1 MSKTT
6 PGLRVYPVDGK
17 LWLSEGTYGK
27 DTDGRWLARPPG
39 CHMGSLENHEVTEH
53 EDGTISVSPSILLS
67 EGDGKGG
74 MVEAWH
80 GYLRRGVWEQ
90 C

>member
-1 MSKTT
+1 MKTV
-6 PGLRVYPVDGK
+6 GRRVYPVEGK

-27 DTDGRWLARPPG
+27 HPNGVWYARPPG
-39 CHMGSLENHEVTEH
+39 CHMGSLEGHEVTEH
-53 EDGTISVSPSILLS
+53 EDGTITVSPSILLQ

-74 MVEAWH
+74 LKEVWH